1 MEAIPENDQED
12 NHHDAA
18 GAVRARS
25 SDGRPLRPVHLDR
38 RGSRTGAG
46 VEGAIRTDW
55 TFSAFD
61 WQLATTFSLKIGGY
75 PDLDLAVYGLGGVTL
90 PLTSGIVYSQI
101 YGDVATL
108 DPLCWSAGLGVLF
121 VLDDGWTL
129 ALEAMAD
136 ISPDQ
141 EAGMPTFGGTIGV
154 VPTYTIAPAREWLAV
169 SLTLPIT
176 ISASTT
182 GASIGIGLGVSMD
195 IDDHAINR

>member
-1 MEAIPENDQED
+1 MIKKTIITMLLALCVLAPAMADLYDPYI
-12 NHHDAA
+12 
-18 GAVRARS
+18 S
-25 SDGRPLRPVHLDR
+25 
-38 RGSRTGAG
+38 TGAG

-182 GASIGIGLGVSMD
+182 GASIGVGLGVSMD